1 MCKVAL
7 ENNAPI
13 AAMDVH
19 PDGELGIFA
28 GEDGTVRV
36 WNIPQLTQIGQFKA
50 HDVKRKNFS

>member
-1 MCKVAL
+1 L